1 MLILYWLQ
9 WTFCWLQWMFAAV
22 YLKASCI
29 LLITVN
35 VKVNLLTALL
45 MYTIRGWCMTGWR
58 ATEEAVARKVWSLH
72 DSEQRRHTLMQNRI
86 ASVYLLLTT
95 DSYYDPVGTP
105 WCRMESPLSTYCWLL
120 TTDYSECL
128 RGCSSSHPS
137 STSSV
142 TDYSECLLLS
152 GFTDYSERLWAL
164 RFCTAHQTL
173 LWHCRCIF
181 PLQIPMLLS
190 SAEDFSTH
198 PYWLQWT
205 FTLPCSLFWLLIG
218 KFTDYSERCSSQSWT
233 RKTLLTIVNVEVM
246 QWQRSAQQPA
256 VTAWNPFINVSIA
269 LSPAP

>member
-1 MLILYWLQ
+1 
-9 WTFCWLQWMFAAV
+9 
-22 YLKASCI
+22 
-29 LLITVN
+29 
-35 VKVNLLTALL
+35 
-45 MYTIRGWCMTGWR
+45 
-58 ATEEAVARKVWSLH
+58 
-72 DSEQRRHTLMQNRI
+72 MQNRI

-95 DSYYDPVGTP
+95 D
-105 WCRMESPLSTYCWLL
+105 
-120 TTDYSECL
+120 YSECL
-128 RGCSSSHPS
+128 RGCSPSNASSVCD
-137 STSSV
+137 V

-164 RFCTAHQTL
+164 RFCIADQSR
-173 LWHCRCIF
+173 LWRCRCIF
-181 PLQIPMLLS
+181 LLQIPMLLS

-246 QWQRSAQQPA
+246 QWQRSALQPA